1 MQGKRTYLTVAVA
14 LGYLAGV
21 KLGFWPADPQI
32 IAALGFSAVAFLRA
46 GLANTQPPS
55 TP

>member
-21 KLGFWPADPQI
+21 KLGFWTADPQI

-46 GLANTQPPS
+46 GLSQPQPP
-55 TP
+55 PKP